1 MVPSNSFGSMHMR
14 NKLAQK
20 YSSSVKFGNLRL
32 TNMYRVLC
40 VFMVWREL
48 ATPYLKSRAREEEL

>member
-1 MVPSNSFGSMHMR
+1 MHMR

>member
-1 MVPSNSFGSMHMR
+1 MHMR
-14 NKLAQK
+14 NKLVQK
-20 YSSSVKFGNLRL
+20 YSSSVKFGSLKL

-48 ATPYLKSRAREEEL
+48 ATLYLKLRVREEAL